1 MEQVINE
8 MADNLKGFQ
17 ASIEA
22 KLEATNAE
30 IRVVKDEAQKQF
42 DAQAAAQK
50 KNASKQVKFMDEAI
64 IEKLDGRLDEM
75 EKSMKSNGKF
85 RLDLRDVKSMTL
97 SASLTG
103 DAQAS
108 YALNA
113 SVLPSQAV
121 NFRDLVP
128 TVRSESGL
136 Y

>member
-50 KNASKQVKFMDEAI
+50 KNASKQVKFLDEAI
-64 IEKLDGRLDEM
+64 IEKLDGKLDEM
-75 EKSMKSNGKF
+75 EKSMKSNGKY

-97 SASLTG
+97 GASLTG

-108 YALNA
+108 YAINA
-113 SVLPSQAV
+113 A
-121 NFRDLVP
+121 FYLVKP
-128 TVRSESGL
+128 LTFVI
-136 Y
+136 